1 MHSSCAHLVLNV
13 QIIYHLFCYRYE
25 TAKQVDDMPYTNQ
38 EKAVFMFSG
47 VVTLVFIFAGVEYI
61 LGL

>member
-1 MHSSCAHLVLNV
+1 MHSSCAHLVLNA
-13 QIIYHLFCYRYE
+13 QIIYYLFCYRYE
-25 TAKQVDDMPYTNQ
+25 TAKQVDDTPYTNQ

-47 VVTLVFIFAGVEYI
+47 VVTLVIIFAGVEYI